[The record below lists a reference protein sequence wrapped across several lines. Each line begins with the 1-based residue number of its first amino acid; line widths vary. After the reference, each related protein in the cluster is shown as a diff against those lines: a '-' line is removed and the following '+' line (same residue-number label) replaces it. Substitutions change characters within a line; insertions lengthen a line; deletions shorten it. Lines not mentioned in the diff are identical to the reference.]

1 MRLVTLMAEAG
12 ESVELSVSE
21 NVAV

>member
-1 MRLVTLMAEAG
+1 MRFVTVMAEAG